1 MKNTTNLK
9 KLFQRCGSCPELKQY
24 DLDVTNPRYRHLN
37 KQSDLSNSNYFP
49 WKIRLHFFRNGSFFQ
64 GVNMKYQEQEA
75 DQKLNQSMK
84 CGHINGNQNEQRE
97 INEWK
102 GLLREVRVVNQQL
115 SNLQRLGI
123 ILWLLLIFIL
133 NNHLYLQL
141 LLRRLLRFQD
151 WSDFN
156 FPFNFEMLLFGI

>member
-1 MKNTTNLK
+1 
-9 KLFQRCGSCPELKQY
+9 
-24 DLDVTNPRYRHLN
+24 
-37 KQSDLSNSNYFP
+37 
-49 WKIRLHFFRNGSFFQ
+49 
-64 GVNMKYQEQEA
+64 MKYQEQEA

-102 GLLREVRVVNQQL
+102 GLLREVRVINQQL
-115 SNLQRLGI
+115 FNLQRLGI

-133 NNHLYLQL
+133 KNHLYLQL

-151 WSDFN
+151 
-156 FPFNFEMLLFGI
+156 